1 MKLTDVDLNELLP
14 IYAQGTPIANAI
26 GEAVASALGG
36 IFGRCES
43 LPCEASQ
50 VACDAMRDDE
60 LDRVANDLQI
70 VIYDPSASHEE
81 KARFVYEFA
90 GTRYTAGTYANLKK
104 GLSIFADIPEGDVR
118 IERESTW
125 RYYIQLESPPAVS
138 IERQRMME
146 RLIPKAHRAV
156 LGFNGMDIHY
166 GNEGESRLFT
176 PAGNA
181 CADTLLKGEAS
192 VRPMTK
198 IPAKIVVTEFGG
210 VSAPFAVDVLEQGTN
225 RVTSLRRNVNFVV
238 NLYPAYISESN
249 MSKNIAF
256 KSDAVP
262 SSLME
267 LIQRDCKGGIVPNT
281 TTSNIGGN
289 GVACKLPPIETYNP
303 DGYDYSQSAN
313 IDSLEMILFT
323 AIVPQPAFYFTKKYA
338 NDFLQNATYNLE
350 LRSITK
356 NYTDD
361 KASAIG
367 RYCIALAWEIGKL
380 AAIDEGLDG
389 NLLLQEIANGDCN
402 ELLFNGWLKP
412 TPQLGI
418 GGSEAWKTAY
428 AQNKPRAVIANW
440 ADVLDT
446 NIYKAS
452 WDGMKEDILLKWQS
466 RSLIEG
472 TVLSQLSLNAWRSMF
487 IPYPREWA

>member
-14 IYAQGTPIANAI
+14 IYAQGQPIANAI
-26 GEAVASALGG
+26 GGAVASAIGA

-43 LPCEASQ
+43 LPCEASS
-50 VACDAMRDDE
+50 VACEAMRDDE
-60 LDRVANDLQI
+60 LDRVASDLQI
-70 VIYDPSASHEE
+70 VIYDPSATHDD

-104 GLSIFADIPEGDVR
+104 GLSIFAKIPEWDVS
-118 IERESTW
+118 ILRESTW
-125 RYYIQLESPPAVS
+125 RYYIQLANPPAVS
-138 IERQRMME
+138 LERQRMME

-156 LGFNGMDIHY
+156 LGFDGMDIHY

-181 CADTLLKGEAS
+181 CADTLYNGEAS
-192 VRPMTK
+192 VRPMTE

-210 VSAPFAVDVLEQGTN
+210 VSAPFAVDVLEQGTSL
-225 RVTSLRRNVNFVV
+225 VTSLNRNVYFVV

-262 SSLME
+262 SGLMA

-281 TTSNIGGN
+281 TTSYIGGN
-289 GVACKLPPIETYNP
+289 GAACKLPPIETYNP

-313 IDSLEMILFT
+313 IDALDTILFT
-323 AIVPQPAFYFTKKYA
+323 AIVPQPAFYFTKKYDK
-338 NDFLQNATYNLE
+338 DFLQNATYDLE

-380 AAIDEGLDG
+380 AAISEGLNG
-389 NLLLQEIANGDCN
+389 NLLLEEIAKGDCN
-402 ELLFNGWLKP
+402 ELLFSGWLKP

-446 NIYKAS
+446 NIHKAS
-452 WDGMKEDILLKWQS
+452 WDGMKEDILIKWQS
-466 RSLIEG
+466 RNIIEG

>member
-1 MKLTDVDLNELLP
+1 MKLTNIDMNELFP
-14 IYAQGTPIANAI
+14 IYVQGQPIANAI
-26 GEAVASALGG
+26 GEAVGKAMGG
-36 IFGRCES
+36 IFARCES
-43 LPCEASQ
+43 LPCEASRI
-50 VACDAMRDDE
+50 ACDAMRDDE
-60 LDRVANDLQI
+60 LDAVAKDLQI
-70 VIYDPSASHEE
+70 VIYDPSATHDE

-90 GTRYTAGTYANLKK
+90 GTRYTAGSYANLKK
-104 GLSIFADIPEGDVR
+104 GLSIFADIPEWNVK

-138 IERQRMME
+138 IERQRIME

-156 LGFNGMDIHY
+156 LGFDGMDIHY
-166 GNEGESRLFT
+166 GNTGKSDLFT
-176 PAGNA
+176 SAGNA
-181 CADTLLKGEAS
+181 CADTLLKGDAS
-192 VRPMTK
+192 VRPMTE

-210 VSAPFAVDVLEQGTN
+210 VSAPFAVDVLEQGTSL
-225 RVTSLRRNVNFVV
+225 VTSLNRNADFVV

-262 SSLME
+262 SILME
-267 LIQRDCKGGIVPNT
+267 LIQRDCKDGIVPNT
-281 TTSNIGGN
+281 TTSSIGGT

-303 DGYDYSQSAN
+303 DGYDYSRLAN
-313 IDSLEMILFT
+313 IDTLNMMLFT

-338 NDFLQNATYNLE
+338 KDFLQNATYNLE

-380 AAIDEGLDG
+380 SAIREGLNG
-389 NLLLQEIANGDCN
+389 NLLLEEIAKGDCN
-402 ELLFNGWLKP
+402 ELLFDGWLKP
-412 TPQLGI
+412 TPHLGI
-418 GGSEAWKTAY
+418 GGSDAWISAY
-428 AQNKPRAVIANW
+428 ANNNARAVIANW

-452 WDGMKEDILLKWQS
+452 WDGMKEDILMKWQA
-466 RSLIEG
+466 RGIIEG
-472 TVLSQLSLNAWRSMF
+472 TVLSQLSLEAWRSMF